1 MKSKINL
8 FQIINMGLAVLLL
21 LLGFSNCD
29 PVDEYGVP
37 NADYNLKGK
46 VVDKAYAKPIKGIRI
61 GYYGGFINQANM
73 YKVSRNPNVRFNAD
87 TTDIKGEY
95 NFTQNSAI
103 IPEGEIQVYV
113 RDIDGNENGLY
124 RDTVINANF
133 ENAVKSGKTRNWY
146 GGKLTLNVDIELT
159 KKIEGIE

>member
-1 MKSKINL
+1 MSMSKTFIRILNWT
-8 FQIINMGLAVLLL
+8 LAVLLV

-46 VVDKAYAKPIKGIRI
+46 VVDMADAKPIKGIRI
-61 GYYGGFINQANM
+61 GYYGGYINQVDM

-87 TTDIKGEY
+87 TTDVKGEY

-103 IPEGEIQVYV
+103 IPDDEITVYV
-113 RDIDGNENGLY
+113 VDIDGDENGLY
-124 RDTVINANF
+124 RDTVINVNF
-133 ENAVKSGKTRNWY
+133 ENAAKSGKTRNWY
-146 GGKLTLNVDIELT
+146 GGKLSLNLDIELT

>member
-1 MKSKINL
+1 MNISKTFIRILNWT
-8 FQIINMGLAVLLL
+8 LAVLLV
-21 LLGFSNCD
+21 LLGFSNCE
-29 PVDEYGVP
+29 PMDEYGVP

-46 VVDKAYAKPIKGIRI
+46 VVDKADAKPIKGIRI
-61 GYYGGFINQANM
+61 GYYGGYINQANM

-103 IPEGEIQVYV
+103 IPDGEIQVYV

-133 ENAVKSGKTRNWY
+133 ENAVKSGKTKNWY
-146 GGKLTLNVDIELT
+146 VGKLTLNVDIELT
-159 KKIEGIE
+159 KKVEGND